1 VNDPGL
7 DSFPSLTRIVDAQR
21 QAWPDHAKYLRTRFA
36 GDDPAALSR
45 ADNVARLVL
54 ALTGEELPRYCDDY
68 RWMCEN
74 FIEEEA
80 FFRRHNHYRRTRFD
94 EVERDVYSNQAYMAR
109 YVNGI
114 LLSQLLWRNHAAALD
129 LFQTRFLPALPE
141 DYSHLEVGPGHGL
154 FLSYAAA
161 DPRCGAAAAW
171 DVSAVSIAATGAAL
185 ATFGIPRPVTLTV
198 QDVLS
203 APARPEAFDSA
214 IISEVLEH
222 LEDPAAALRTLFA
235 SLKPG
240 GRIFIN
246 APVNSPAP
254 DHIFLWRE
262 PGEIN
267 RLVEEAG
274 FAIDD
279 VHLLPMTGYTVARAM
294 EMAASLSC
302 VVFARRP

>member
-7 DSFPSLTRIVDAQR
+7 ASFPSLTRIVDAQK
-21 QAWPDHAKYLRTRFA
+21 QAWPDHAKYLRNRFA
-36 GDDPAALSR
+36 GEDPAALDR
-45 ADNVARLVL
+45 ADDVAQLVL
-54 ALTGEELPRYCDDY
+54 TLAGDALPRYCDDY

-80 FFRRHNHYRRTRFD
+80 FFRRHNRYRRTRFD

-129 LFQTRFLPALPE
+129 LFRTRFLPALPE
-141 DYSHLEVGPGHGL
+141 GYSHLEVGPGHGL
-154 FLSYAAA
+154 FLAQAAA
-161 DPRCGAAAAW
+161 DPRCGAAAGW
-171 DVSAVSIAATGAAL
+171 DVSAASIAATGTAL
-185 ATFGIPRPVTLTV
+185 RTFGIPRPVTLAV

-262 PGEIN
+262 PAEID

-294 EMAASLSC
+294 TMAASLSC